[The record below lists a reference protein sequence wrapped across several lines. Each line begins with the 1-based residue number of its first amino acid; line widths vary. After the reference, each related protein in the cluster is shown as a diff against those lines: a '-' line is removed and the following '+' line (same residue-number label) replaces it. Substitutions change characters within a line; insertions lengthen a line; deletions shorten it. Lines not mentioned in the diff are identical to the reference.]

1 MQFLHF
7 ECFSLIQHL
16 LSILKADA
24 LGRTA
29 EVVKVCCFQTFSGV
43 SNLSQDE
50 SFICYEFTSDVINS
64 VQRESDVIHPF
75 CGALFCLVELIVV
88 GDFELYVSI
97 WIDQLL
103 GFYSFS
109 MCKLL

>member
-7 ECFSLIQHL
+7 ECFSLIQHW

-24 LGRTA
+24 LGRRTA

-50 SFICYEFTSDVINS
+50 SFICY
-64 VQRESDVIHPF
+64 
-75 CGALFCLVELIVV
+75 IVK
-88 GDFELYVSI
+88 
-97 WIDQLL
+97 
-103 GFYSFS
+103 
-109 MCKLL
+109 C